1 MSINRSPQKC
11 SLIPSRH
18 QNILKTYQKQKE
30 EEIEEDLR
38 QKEREEQDYRIF
50 HKTFKNHKTEKPNYE
65 SKDYAMRM
73 SESKLVIIDKPAW
86 SNNMK
91 LNK

>member
-1 MSINRSPQKC
+1 MSFNRSPQKC

-30 EEIEEDLR
+30 EEIEKDLR
-38 QKEREEQDYRIF
+38 QKEQEEQDYKIF
-50 HKTFKNHKTEKPNYE
+50 HKTFKNHKTEKPKYE

-73 SESKLVIIDKPAW
+73 SESKLVII
-86 SNNMK
+86 N
-91 LNK
+91 

>member
-38 QKEREEQDYRIF
+38 QKEIEEHDYKIF
-50 HKTFKNHKTEKPNYE
+50 HKTFENHKIEKPKYE

-86 SNNMK
+86 SNKAK
-91 LNK
+91 L